1 MLRTLYSP
9 SGVFVVVDLTVLTVP
24 TISVSCSV
32 SVLSFIVSRSML
44 LSRYQISLTTK
55 HQPPPVL
62 SFSLLSLHPAS
73 LESVSLPHLCLQV
86 SRSRSGIDVSH
97 GEIVGSGGTIASS
110 IFFKR
115 HFQLFT
121 IAASDLKIVLKI
133 IMTYT
138 ACLLLGELFID
149 YFTILVSLLKSIEW

>member
-1 MLRTLYSP
+1 
-9 SGVFVVVDLTVLTVP
+9 
-24 TISVSCSV
+24 
-32 SVLSFIVSRSML
+32 ML
-44 LSRYQISLTTK
+44 LSRYQTIK

-62 SFSLLSLHPAS
+62 SVSLLSLHPAS

-97 GEIVGSGGTIASS
+97 CEIVGSGGTIASS